1 MKINIW
7 IKKDDALSGKIT
19 EYHCHIPQVSYTNYV
34 QVVISQD
41 EFAELED
48 SKKISIHDLNDM
60 SMKSNGSDW
69 LVSQYNRNRE
79 VEDQVVSKE
88 QIPYIYERNPDT
100 DEIFRR
106 RSGGTHSS
114 RELVKDSKSETA
126 IQSVGERDY
135 SGEKGFDKLVV
146 EMRGV
151 TGGNFNEW
159 FHKLTKNEQSKLQT
173 LFKK

>member
-1 MKINIW
+1 MKA
-7 IKKDDALSGKIT
+7 DTG
-19 EYHCHIPQVSYTNYV
+19 
-34 QVVISQD
+34 
-41 EFAELED
+41 
-48 SKKISIHDLNDM
+48 
-60 SMKSNGSDW
+60 GW
-69 LVSQYNRNRE
+69 LVSQYNRNRDE
-79 VEDQVVSKE
+79 GDWVKSKE
-88 QIPYIYERNPDT
+88 DIPYIYERNPDT

-159 FHKLTKNEQSKLQT
+159 FHKLTKNEQSKLQK
-173 LFKK
+173 LFKD

>member
-7 IKKDDALSGKIT
+7 IKKDEAVSGKIT
-19 EYHCHIPQVSYTNYV
+19 EYHCHIPQVSYGNYV
-34 QVVISQD
+34 QVVVSQD
-41 EFAELED
+41 EFAKLED

-60 SMKSNGSDW
+60 SMKSDNSDW

-79 VEDQVVSKE
+79 VKDHVVSKE

-106 RSGGTHSS
+106 RSGDVHSS
-114 RELVKDSKSETA
+114 RELVENFKKETA

-135 SGEKGFDKLVV
+135 SSEKGLDELINKYKN
-146 EMRGV
+146 V
-151 TGGNFNEW
+151 TGGDFNDW
-159 FHKLTKNEQSKLQT
+159 FHKLTKNEQSKLQR

>member
-1 MKINIW
+1 MKVNIW
-7 IKKDDALSGKIT
+7 IHKNDVIDGKIT

-41 EFAELED
+41 EFAKLED
-48 SKKISIHDLNDM
+48 NNKISIHDLNDM
-60 SMKSNGSDW
+60 SMKADTGGW
-69 LVSQYNRNRE
+69 LVSQYNRNRDE
-79 VEDQVVSKE
+79 GDWVKSKE
-88 QIPYIYERNPDT
+88 DIPYIYERNPDT

-159 FHKLTKNEQSKLQT
+159 FHKLTKNEQSKLQK
-173 LFKK
+173 LFKD